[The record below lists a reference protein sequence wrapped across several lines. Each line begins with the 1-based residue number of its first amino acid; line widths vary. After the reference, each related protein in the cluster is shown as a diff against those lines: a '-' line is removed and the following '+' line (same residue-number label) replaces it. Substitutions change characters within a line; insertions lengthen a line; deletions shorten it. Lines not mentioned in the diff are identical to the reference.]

1 MFKRKARPEEGE
13 RLDRIGR
20 EIVRASAANEA
31 EANDVASSPY
41 LYTRLRARI
50 AAERER
56 REGAQR
62 WIALFA
68 LMRRAA
74 AVMSLVAVISLSL
87 FLFVKTKTES
97 SRGFNDAAF
106 FDERNAGVE
115 RVVFADRGPLSN
127 DEVLATIMS
136 DEREVSRSTTTP

>member
-1 MFKRKARPEEGE
+1 MLKRKMRPEQDG

-20 EIVRASAANEA
+20 EMLRASAANEA
-31 EANDVASSPY
+31 EANAVASSPY

-62 WIALFA
+62 WIVFFV
-68 LMRRAA
+68 LMRRAVLA
-74 AVMSLVAVISLSL
+74 MSLVAVISLSL
-87 FLFVKTKTES
+87 FLFVKTRTES
-97 SRGFNDAAF
+97 SRSFSDAAF

-136 DEREVSRSTTTP
+136 DEREASR